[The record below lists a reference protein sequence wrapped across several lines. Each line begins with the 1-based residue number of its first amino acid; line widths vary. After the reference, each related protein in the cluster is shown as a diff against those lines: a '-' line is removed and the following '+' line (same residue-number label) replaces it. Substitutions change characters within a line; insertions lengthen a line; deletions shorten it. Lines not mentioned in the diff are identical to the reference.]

1 LGFFGGQRAQTQI
14 LDRYPTTFAIDQFV
28 VKGEQMSRL
37 LVYPDDWRVFVKQLN
52 KDAKYLG
59 SFQEKPD
66 YDQMEALLLSARQM

>member
-1 LGFFGGQRAQTQI
+1 
-14 LDRYPTTFAIDQFV
+14 
-28 VKGEQMSRL
+28 MSRL

-52 KDAKYLG
+52 KDAKYIG